1 MKVCV
6 TAGASGLDAP
16 MDPRFGRC
24 PFFVVVDLDSMSE
37 NSITNSNVTASSGA
51 GIQAAQEIAKQGVS
65 ALITGNIG
73 PNAMQTLSAAKID
86 VYQHQGGGSVRDVVE
101 KFQQG
106 ELMKISS
113 ASVPVHAGMG
123 QGPMG
128 GGRGRGGGGGR
139 GAGAGRGGG
148 QGMEVDP
155 VLAEAEVRELE
166 EEVKDD
172 EGLRSH
178 HGRGRHARGH
188 LPALRP
194 GSYLHHGRSG

>member
-1 MKVCV
+1 MKICV

-24 PFFVVVDLDSMSE
+24 PFFVVIDLDSMSE
-37 NSITNSNVTASSGA
+37 NSITNSNVMASSGA
-51 GIQAAQEIAKQGVS
+51 GIQAAQEIANQGVS

-86 VYQHQGGGSVRDVVE
+86 VYQYQGGGSVRDVVE

-106 ELMKISS
+106 VLMKISS
-113 ASVPVHAGMG
+113 ASVPIHAGMGQGQG

-148 QGMEVDP
+148 QGAGSGP
-155 VLAEAEVRELE
+155 GA
-166 EEVKDD
+166 
-172 EGLRSH
+172 GG
-178 HGRGRHARGH
+178 GRGQGAGRG
-188 LPALRP
+188 
-194 GSYLHHGRSG
+194 GQGQ